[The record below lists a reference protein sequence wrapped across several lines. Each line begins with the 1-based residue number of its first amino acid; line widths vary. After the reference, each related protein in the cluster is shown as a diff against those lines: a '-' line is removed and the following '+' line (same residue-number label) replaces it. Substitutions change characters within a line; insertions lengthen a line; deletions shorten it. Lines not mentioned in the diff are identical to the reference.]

1 MHHAMYVTRC
11 NSRKILHRIVNSL
24 RDGKVPWVVG
34 GFILFLSLSP
44 MRSSSQSF
52 YTQQEHGS
60 FLIQSVVSVS
70 QTCVLT
76 RFAASAFAHR
86 DGDGDGGAADGA
98 GGRPGEPR
106 VDAGGVERV
115 RAGRH
120 RAPPLPGARG
130 LEAHG
135 ARARA
140 RGGGAGGL
148 IVTVAVGARGGGGG
162 EGEARKAVDV
172 GGREPRAERLRRRR
186 RGGRVER
193 RDAVAA
199 AAAVAGCA
207 RGEDEDEEEQGG
219 RGGEEEEDRERERL
233 HGEREEARARAL
245 ALAGPVLVGFSS
257 RSRGELAGW
266 SGRGHSG
273 EAGRSASLAGVAGSG
288 VPRCGVWSVDSNIQT
303 GIGRALALALLS
315 PAGRPAF
322 EPFARVR
329 YVGGCVCR
337 LP

>member
-233 HGEREEARARAL
+233 HGDRQEARAPAL
-245 ALAGPVLVGFSS
+245 ALAVAGPVLVGFSS

-266 SGRGHSG
+266 SGRGRGHSG

-288 VPRCGVWSVDSNIQT
+288 APRCGCVDSNIQT
-303 GIGRALALALLS
+303 GIGRLWLCFPR
-315 PAGRPAF
+315 PAGRPLS
-322 EPFARVR
+322 PCPRLVRWRV
-329 YVGGCVCR
+329 C